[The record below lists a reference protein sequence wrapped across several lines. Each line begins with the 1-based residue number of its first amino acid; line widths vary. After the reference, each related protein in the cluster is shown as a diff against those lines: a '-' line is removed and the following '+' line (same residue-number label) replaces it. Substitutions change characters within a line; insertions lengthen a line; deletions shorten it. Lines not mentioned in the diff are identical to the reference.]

1 MNAIIMILLLTF
13 LCSIPLGIWCKK
25 VMNRDIPW
33 INKVEDWILDR
44 LKISAGEMGWKKYLA
59 GIAAL
64 SILSFVVLFGM
75 LIASRMDLPMAFNT
89 AVSYI
94 TNTNWQSFNPM
105 LEGNWI
111 VQILGFGVQNFISAA
126 IGICVL
132 FALIR
137 GLIAKQKSSLGN
149 LWQDLIGSLLF
160 ILLPVNLVGSI
171 ILAGQGVPMQMQS
184 YETSAL
190 IEPIAVDEKELPIE
204 NAQVIE
210 DQVFVD
216 GKEMKEAR
224 IIKEQVVPMGMM
236 ASIESIKQSGTN
248 GGGLSSSNSA
258 SPFENP
264 TGLSNAIETGL
275 ILLIPMSLCFSFGA
289 MVKNKKQGLAF
300 FASMAILFGLALI
313 FILQSEMAAAS
324 LEGKEVR
331 IGLMPSA
338 LWSAS
343 TTAASS
349 GSSNMAMNSMSSI
362 ASLVCMVLMQVGEV
376 IFGGVGSG
384 LYGLLAFVILSVFI
398 AGLMVGRTPE
408 FMGKKIE
415 PFEMKWAVILCL
427 VSPVCILIGSALG
440 CIYAPEGLNM
450 GAHGFSQILYAY
462 TSMGSNN
469 GSAMAGFESSQTL
482 LLVAG
487 GIMMLLARFIPI
499 AGALAMGSSLGSK
512 KISAQSAGSLKSDT
526 PMFVFLLVLVILLV
540 GALSYFPALSLGPIA
555 EFFG

>member
-1 MNAIIMILLLTF
+1 MGSEMCI
-13 LCSIPLGIWCKK
+13 
-25 VMNRDIPW
+25 RD
-33 INKVEDWILDR
+33 R
-44 LKISAGEMGWKKYLA
+44 
-59 GIAAL
+59 
-64 SILSFVVLFGM
+64 
-75 LIASRMDLPMAFNT
+75 
-89 AVSYI
+89 
-94 TNTNWQSFNPM
+94 
-105 LEGNWI
+105 
-111 VQILGFGVQNFISAA
+111 
-126 IGICVL
+126 
-132 FALIR
+132 
-137 GLIAKQKSSLGN
+137 
-149 LWQDLIGSLLF
+149 
-160 ILLPVNLVGSI
+160 
-171 ILAGQGVPMQMQS
+171 
-184 YETSAL
+184 
-190 IEPIAVDEKELPIE
+190 
-204 NAQVIE
+204 
-210 DQVFVD
+210 
-216 GKEMKEAR
+216 
-224 IIKEQVVPMGMM
+224 
-236 ASIESIKQSGTN
+236 
-248 GGGLSSSNSA
+248 
-258 SPFENP
+258 
-264 TGLSNAIETGL
+264 
-275 ILLIPMSLCFSFGA
+275 
-289 MVKNKKQGLAF
+289 VKNKKQGLAF

-362 ASLVCMVLMQVGEV
+362 ASLVCMVFMQVGEV